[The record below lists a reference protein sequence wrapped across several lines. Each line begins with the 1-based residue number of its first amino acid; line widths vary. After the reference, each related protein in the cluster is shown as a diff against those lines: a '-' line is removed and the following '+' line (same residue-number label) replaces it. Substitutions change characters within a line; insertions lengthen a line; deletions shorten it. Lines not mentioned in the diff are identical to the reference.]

1 MKKIVLSLFFLGFA
15 SCAQK
20 SVILDPSEFT
30 AMPKLTTVTKAK
42 PGSALGEISF
52 VDQRTVQDKVGNA
65 KTGLG
70 NTDTPILLYG
80 GVEKYMAQ
88 RFSDGLRKRDIQV
101 GGISP
106 YQFQGVIKKL
116 WINEIA
122 PGVTPQS
129 SECELQ
135 VEITLQPKDP
145 KMAKLWWTG
154 TTSAQGTKNVFNTT
168 SSDGPVLDA
177 CVNEAIE
184 KFLHNEKMQKALGIE
199 LIPTPASTSTPTAAG
214 T

>member
-1 MKKIVLSLFFLGFA
+1 
-15 SCAQK
+15 
-20 SVILDPSEFT
+20 
-30 AMPKLTTVTKAK
+30 
-42 PGSALGEISF
+42 
-52 VDQRTVQDKVGNA
+52 VQDKVGNA

-80 GVEKYMAQ
+80 GVEKYMTQ
-88 RFSDGLRKRDIQV
+88 RFSDGFKKRDIQ
-101 GGISP
+101 ISSTSP

-122 PGVTPQS
+122 PGVSPQS

-135 VEITLQPKDP
+135 IEITLTPKDP
-145 KMAKLWWTG
+145 KMAKMWWSG

-177 CVNEAIE
+177 CVNEALE
-184 KFLHNEKMQKALGIE
+184 KFIHNEKMQKALGLE
-199 LIPTPASTSTPTAAG
+199 LIPNPPAKQTTTH
-214 T
+214 